1 MVRILSLVAVAAAA
15 MVAAVAPAAA
25 VPTAALRQA
34 TLGGGRA
41 AAAPSA
47 ASVIATLRGGASV
60 HAEGMASLDLREMA
74 LAALEPVWEAYQ
86 AGLLDPVI
94 DAFKAGKLDA
104 EIPTEEEVLLVLEQA
119 VRFLQKVVP
128 KAYELLDEVKAGKH
142 DDFLADAKKGS
153 LEEFLTKVGAE
164 LLS

>member
-1 MVRILSLVAVAAAA
+1 MVRVLSLVAMAAAA
-15 MVAAVAPAAA
+15 VAAAVAPAAA
-25 VPTAALRQA
+25 VPAAALQRPIP
-34 TLGGGRA
+34 GGGPA
-41 AAAPSA
+41 AAASA
-47 ASVIATLRGGASV
+47 ASVMATLRGGAAV
-60 HAEGMASLDLREMA
+60 HAQGVAGLDLREMA

-94 DAFKAGKLDA
+94 DAFKAGKLDDQ
-104 EIPTEEEVLLVLEQA
+104 IPTEEEVLRALEQ
-119 VRFLQKVVP
+119 VMELLQKVVP

-153 LEEFLTKVGAE
+153 LEEFLSKVGEE